1 MLFDPDFRKQF
12 LDIRCY
18 DDSEVRAALSK
29 PDFQLA
35 ISNLLSSLF
44 QLNAE
49 VMSKLFLA
57 NKLSEITAWI
67 MSELVALVEQTTSS
81 IEISGLEQLDS
92 REAHIFISNH
102 SDIAMDPILVNLALA
117 RKGFQTCHNAIGD
130 NLLQNHL
137 SNEIARLN
145 KCFRVNRT
153 TRSPKAM
160 LISLKHQAEYI
171 HALTNTLNENV
182 WIAQQEGR
190 AKNRNDATNPALLKM
205 LSLNSSPSGREAT
218 LTSLKIVPVCISY
231 EWDPCDQDK
240 VARIMSPRNVSSSKN
255 TEDYSDVLKGLLQP
269 KGHVRIA
276 FGQPINKADL
286 GIDSYIGDASTIYDA
301 YAQLIDRFI
310 RQNYAIFPNAHA
322 ANALLSRAN
331 AQPDPHD
338 LTGEEQSAL
347 ETLKQRF
354 SIADNQVISPQTMQ
368 LLRNYAHPLLVRA
381 K

>member
-1 MLFDPDFRKQF
+1 MLFDQDFRKQF

-18 DDSEVRAALSK
+18 DDSEVAAALSK

-49 VMSKLFLA
+49 SMSKLFLA
-57 NKLSEITAWI
+57 NKLGEITAWI
-67 MSELVALVEQTTSS
+67 LNELVEVVEKTTSN
-81 IEISGLEQLDS
+81 IEIIGLEQLDS
-92 REAHIFISNH
+92 SDAHVFISNH

-117 RKGFQTCHNAIGD
+117 RNGFQTCHNAIGD
-130 NLLQNHL
+130 NLLQNGL
-137 SNEIARLN
+137 SNEIAKLN

-160 LISLKHQAEYI
+160 LMSLKHQAEYI
-171 HALTNTLNENV
+171 HTLTTSLNQNI

-205 LSLNSSPSGREAT
+205 LSLNSSPADREAM
-218 LTSLKIVPVCISY
+218 LTSLNIVPVCISY

-240 VARIMSPRNVSSSKN
+240 VARIMTPSDVSSSKH
-255 TEDYSDVLKGLLQP
+255 TEDYLDVLKGLLEP

-276 FGQPINKADL
+276 FGQAIEQTELSGFSDT
-286 GIDSYIGDASTIYDA
+286 DQASTIYDA

-322 ANALLSRAN
+322 AKALLSKAN
-331 AQPDPHD
+331 GQPDTQN
-338 LTGEEQSAL
+338 LTGEEKSAL

-354 SIADNQVISPQTMQ
+354 NITDNHPISPQALQ
-368 LLRNYAHPLLVRA
+368 LLRNYARPLLA
-381 K
+381 